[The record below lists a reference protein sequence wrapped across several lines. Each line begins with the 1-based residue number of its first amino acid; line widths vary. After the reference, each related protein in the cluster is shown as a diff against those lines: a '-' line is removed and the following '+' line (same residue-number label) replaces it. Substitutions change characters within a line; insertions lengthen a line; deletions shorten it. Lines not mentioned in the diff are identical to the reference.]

1 MSIFLDSHSGVDLPV
16 DVIRDFLRGARSA
29 ATDAFGVRPLD
40 LFCGDDGRV
49 FCIMAAP
56 DEAAIRQHHAAQDV
70 VCRRVRRVHSEAGH
84 DQLTAEE
91 KAVVRE
97 MIQAEQTRAAWES
110 LLQTPGEWLR
120 QVG

>member
-16 DVIRDFLRGARSA
+16 DVIRDFLRAAR
-29 ATDAFGVRPLD
+29 ATTTDVFGVRPLD
-40 LFCGDDGRV
+40 LYCGDDGRV

-56 DEAAIRQHHAAQDV
+56 DEAAVRQHHAAQGV
-70 VCRRVRRVHSEAGH
+70 VCRRVRRVQSGAGH
-84 DQLTAEE
+84 DELTAEE

-97 MIQAEQTRAAWES
+97 MIEAEQTRAAWDS